1 MQIAISKLQQKF
13 DNSDIK
19 LLHRYCKDML
29 GTHIFQTW
37 LIRVDTREEVL
48 KVLQS
53 VYLNSLLYFEQ

>member
-1 MQIAISKLQQKF
+1 MQIAISKLQQKI
-13 DNSDIK
+13 DNTDIK
-19 LLHRYCKDML
+19 LIHRHCKDIL

-53 VYLNSLLYFEQ
+53 VYCHSLLYFEQ